1 MRTLVHLSDLH
12 FGRVDYAVLEPLV
25 ACVNELKP
33 DVVVVSGDLTQ
44 RARSQQFKEAREF
57 LDRLPSPQI
66 IVPGNHDV
74 PLHNAY
80 ARFFQALDKYKRYI
94 TDDLEP
100 FYADEEVAILGINT
114 ARSLTIKYGR
124 INEEQVAAI
133 HNRLCAF
140 RDEVT
145 KVIVTHHP
153 FDLPE
158 GHDEDELVG
167 RAELAMEAI
176 AKCGADVLLAG
187 HLHVSHTGQ
196 SSARYKIAG
205 HSAEQLRQRAV
216 AAKPIPS
223 TSFAS
228 SIPSSMSSGSHGNP
242 NAHTSL
248 HPRQNTSSILTK
260 AGRVCRTK
268 WPPRLITAIRVQAL
282 CPASLNRQLQIM
294 LEQKAW
300 VPCPRIKFLSF
311 KLTRSLPGHRLSGGL
326 PTYGPL

>member
-12 FGRVDYAVLEPLV
+12 FGRVDYSVVEPLV
-25 ACVNELKP
+25 ETIAGIKP

-44 RARSQQFKEAREF
+44 RARSEQFKEAREF
-57 LDRLPSPQI
+57 LNRLPSPQI

-100 FYADEEVAILGINT
+100 FYSDEELAILGINT

-124 INEEQVAAI
+124 VNEEQIAAI
-133 HNRLCAF
+133 RERLCPF
-140 RDEVT
+140 SDEVT
-145 KVIVTHHP
+145 KIIVTHHP

-167 RAELAMEAI
+167 RAQMAMEAI

-187 HLHVSHTGQ
+187 HLHVSHTGH

-205 HSAEQLRQRAV
+205 HSALIVSAGTATSTRGRGETNSFNVIRVKHPFINVERLSWQPQRA
-216 AAKPIPS
+216 A
-223 TSFAS
+223 FA
-228 SIPSSMSSGSHGNP
+228 PSSTEHFK
-242 NAHTSL
+242 HTPEGWTRVPDEMAAEIVYSD
-248 HPRQNTSSILTK
+248 K
-260 AGRVCRTK
+260 ASD
-268 WPPRLITAIRVQAL
+268 AL
-282 CPASLNRQLQIM
+282 PQ
-294 LEQKAW
+294 
-300 VPCPRIKFLSF
+300 
-311 KLTRSLPGHRLSGGL
+311 
-326 PTYGPL
+326 

>member
-12 FGRVDYAVLEPLV
+12 FGRVDYSVLEPLV
-25 ACVNELKP
+25 ACIAEVKP

-44 RARSQQFKEAREF
+44 RARSEQFKEAKEF

-100 FYADEEVAILGINT
+100 FYADEEIAILGINT

-133 HNRLCAF
+133 RERMCALK
-140 RDEVT
+140 DEVT

-167 RAELAMEAI
+167 RAQLAMEAM

-187 HLHVSHTGQ
+187 HLHVSHTGH

-205 HSAEQLRQRAV
+205 HSALIVSAGTATSTRGRGETNSFNVIRIKHPFINVERLSWQPERASFAPSSTEHFKHTPDGWTRV
-216 AAKPIPS
+216 PDEMAAEIVYSDS
-223 TSFAS
+223 TSD
-228 SIPSSMSSGSHGNP
+228 
-242 NAHTSL
+242 
-248 HPRQNTSSILTK
+248 
-260 AGRVCRTK
+260 
-268 WPPRLITAIRVQAL
+268 AL
-282 CPASLNRQLQIM
+282 PH
-294 LEQKAW
+294 K
-300 VPCPRIKFLSF
+300 P
-311 KLTRSLPGHRLSGGL
+311 
-326 PTYGPL
+326 